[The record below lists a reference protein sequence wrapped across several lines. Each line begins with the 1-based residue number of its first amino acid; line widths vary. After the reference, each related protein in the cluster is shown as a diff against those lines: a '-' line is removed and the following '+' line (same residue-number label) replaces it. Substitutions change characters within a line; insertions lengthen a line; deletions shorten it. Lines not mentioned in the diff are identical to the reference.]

1 MADVWGDDDDDNDEW
16 DVDDDELD
24 AKLAL
29 NKGGGVTTA
38 PATIFD
44 DEEDLAL
51 IERER
56 LEKQTHAELKK
67 KGNALVEKKAAEK
80 ARLEEEEIAKKA
92 MEYENEMEAN
102 MSPEEFRA
110 LERLRVEEADHVLT
124 SDLFGGTINDGGVGT
139 TPSSGITNSSDK
151 VILNDMKDHLK
162 HARKVAEALK
172 AHGKIHLSA
181 AFFKECIT
189 QSDAVLDDDAV
200 TELIKVLNVMKNE
213 KIAAAKKKVKGQAQK
228 SKKVDKAAAAI
239 AKKIQVETFGDNDK
253 YDTYDVIGEKYED
266 DFF

>member
-1 MADVWGDDDDDNDEW
+1 MADTWGDDDDNDEW

-29 NKGGGVTTA
+29 NTGA
-38 PATIFD
+38 PAVATPKFD

-51 IERER
+51 IEREK
-56 LEKQTHAELKK
+56 LAKQTNAELKK
-67 KGNALVEKKAAEK
+67 KGNALFEKKAAEK

-92 MEYENEMEAN
+92 MEYENELEAN
-102 MSPEEFRA
+102 MSPEEVRA
-110 LERLRVEEADHVLT
+110 LERQRIEEADHSLT
-124 SDLFGGTINDGGVGT
+124 NDLFGATINDGGVGAAQSAAGT
-139 TPSSGITNSSDK
+139 SDK
-151 VILNDMKDHLK
+151 IILNDMKDHLK
-162 HARKVAEALK
+162 YARKVAEALK
-172 AHGKIHLSA
+172 SHGKIHLST

-200 TELIKVLNVMKNE
+200 TELIKILNVMKNE

-228 SKKVDKAAAAI
+228 SKKVDKAAVAV
-239 AKKIQVETFGDNDK
+239 AKKIQIETFGDNDK
-253 YDTYDVIGEKYED
+253 YDNYDVMGEKYED

>member
-1 MADVWGDDDDDNDEW
+1 MADTWGDDDDNDEW

-29 NKGGGVTTA
+29 NSGGGLA
-38 PATIFD
+38 PSGVATPKFD

-51 IERER
+51 VEREK
-56 LEKQTHAELKK
+56 LAKQTNAELKK
-67 KGNALVEKKAAEK
+67 KGNALFEKKAAEK

-92 MEYENEMEAN
+92 MEYENEIQAN
-102 MSPEEFRA
+102 MTPEELRA
-110 LERLRVEEADHVLT
+110 LERQRIEEADHSLT
-124 SDLFGGTINDGGVGT
+124 NDLFGATINDGGVGT
-139 TPSSGITNSSDK
+139 ATQSAAGGGDK
-151 VILNDMKDHLK
+151 IVLKDMKDHLK
-162 HARKVAEALK
+162 YARKVAEALK
-172 AHGKIHLSA
+172 SHGKIHLST

-189 QSDAVLDDDAV
+189 QCDAVLDDDAV
-200 TELIKVLNVMKNE
+200 TELIKILNVMKNE

-228 SKKVDKAAAAI
+228 SKKVDKAALAI

-253 YDTYDVIGEKYED
+253 YDDYDVIGEKYED

>member
-1 MADVWGDDDDDNDEW
+1 MADAWGDDDDDNDEW

-29 NKGGGVTTA
+29 SKGGGVA
-38 PATIFD
+38 AVPVSKFE

-56 LEKQTHAELKK
+56 LEKQSHTELKK
-67 KGNALVEKKAAEK
+67 KGNALFEKKAAEK

-102 MSPEEFRA
+102 MSPEELRA
-110 LERLRVEEADHVLT
+110 LERQRVEEADHVLT
-124 SDLFGGTINDGGVGT
+124 SDLFGATINDGGVGT
-139 TPSSGITNSSDK
+139 TQSSGAAASGDK
-151 VILNDMKDHLK
+151 VILKDMKDHLK
-162 HARKVAEALK
+162 YARKVAEALK
-172 AHGKIHLSA
+172 SHGKIHLSA
-181 AFFKECIT
+181 AFFKECLT

-228 SKKVDKAAAAI
+228 SKKVDKAAVAV
-239 AKKIQVETFGDNDK
+239 AKKLQIETFGDNDK
-253 YDTYDVIGEKYED
+253 YDDYDVIGEKYED